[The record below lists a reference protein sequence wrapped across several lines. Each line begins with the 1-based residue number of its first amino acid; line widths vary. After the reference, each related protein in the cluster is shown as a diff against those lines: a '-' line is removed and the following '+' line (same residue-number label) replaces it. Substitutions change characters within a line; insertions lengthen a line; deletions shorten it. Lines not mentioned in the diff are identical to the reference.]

1 MNILQC
7 TFAVWLTPRS
17 QWPKRYQ
24 GWGALEELHYV
35 DRIARRLGGVCR
47 TRPAAAAAT
56 RPSPARMR
64 RNPRSASSTSSALP
78 EEMPLQELALDTDLA
93 DIFNVSPTRRTGVR
107 PAQEMLHQHRKPIID
122 KVAYWSGV
130 QRPIV
135 KRLVE
140 AICKRVEDLGCVRI
154 PHGVHRVHHRTLN
167 ELPDRWKVHSPL
179 RSTVT
184 PIGGFMAGTKLKV
197 TVLYDLWEEEPAP
210 VEEEVPPPRKR
221 AGQKKRKKKPVKHDR
236 EEVFEALE
244 KLGHEPSYY
253 VLNGRTQSLVGLAKC
268 GADLIFNLTESYA
281 GDNTKEMQVTA
292 FLDMLDIPY
301 TGSGPHA
308 NILAQDKSIAKKMFA
323 FHGIQSPYFATAY
336 RGTIDHAHDISFPLI
351 VKPTSEDGSIGIDA
365 AAVVNSVKELMERLS
380 YIQTEFN
387 SPALIEEYI
396 EGREIYAAI
405 LGNYENAYALPLVE
419 LDLSKL
425 PKGMPKIA
433 SSDVKFEKDSEA
445 YKLTKSAIA
454 EDLDEETVTR
464 LSEIAI
470 KAYRAV
476 KLRDYRAH

>member
-1 MNILQC
+1 M
-7 TFAVWLTPRS
+7 
-17 QWPKRYQ
+17 
-24 GWGALEELHYV
+24 
-35 DRIARRLGGVCR
+35 
-47 TRPAAAAAT
+47 
-56 RPSPARMR
+56 
-64 RNPRSASSTSSALP
+64 
-78 EEMPLQELALDTDLA
+78 
-93 DIFNVSPTRRTGVR
+93 TGSK
-107 PAQEMLHQHRKPIID
+107 M
-122 KVAYWSGV
+122 
-130 QRPIV
+130 
-135 KRLVE
+135 
-140 AICKRVEDLGCVRI
+140 
-154 PHGVHRVHHRTLN
+154 
-167 ELPDRWKVHSPL
+167 
-179 RSTVT
+179 
-184 PIGGFMAGTKLKV
+184 KV
-197 TVLYDLWEEEPAP
+197 TVLYDLWEEEPAE
-210 VEEEVPPPRKR
+210 VQEEVPAPRKR
-221 AGQKKRKKKPVKHDR
+221 KGQKRKKKPVKHDR

-336 RGTIDHAHDISFPLI
+336 RGIIDHAHDISFPLI

-365 AAVVNSVKELMERLS
+365 AAVVTSVKELMERVS
-380 YIQTEFN
+380 YIQREFD

-396 EGREIYAAI
+396 EGREIYASI
-405 LGNYENAYALPLVE
+405 LGNYESARALPLVE

-433 SSDVKFEKDSEA
+433 SQDVKFDKDTEA

-454 EDLDEETVTR
+454 EDLDEETATR
-464 LSEIAI
+464 LTEIAV

-476 KLRDYRAH
+476 KLRDYGRIDMRVSSKGEIYVIEANPNPWLSSGQEFAMAAKKSGLSYTQMIGEIVDLAMARHA